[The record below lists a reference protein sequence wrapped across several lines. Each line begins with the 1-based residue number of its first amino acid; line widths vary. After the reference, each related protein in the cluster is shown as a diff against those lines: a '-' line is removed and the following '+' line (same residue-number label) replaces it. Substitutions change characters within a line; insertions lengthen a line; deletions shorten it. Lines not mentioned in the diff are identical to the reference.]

1 MDKDTTKSADT
12 SPAHA
17 TLDGTDSGSKLVL
30 AQIDH
35 EEYDALADL
44 FLGDGAMGPA
54 TAEPET
60 QRGQQEP
67 DEPADTEPNSEAPES
82 EATQSEPTSEPPAH
96 ETHTPVLQLT
106 RHEDDAE
113 LGSMD
118 QSYHEQF
125 EMQTPSL
132 HVLDSLDATDSHAS
146 VLLEELM
153 RQATTEAETDGAIDE
168 AAFESLAEIASQ
180 FEDDASAAID
190 YIAMPNP
197 TIEIVVLGHLP
208 VRATLWA
215 RQYACNQ
222 SKALDQTV
230 ALIRAASGST
240 SVDLIGDGRTHR
252 AGSYKS
258 IEEALAVVNDLADR
272 VILRVDEACEP
283 DLIDRPQ
290 VEEITILSGA
300 DEAAVVA
307 SYRLVK
313 TLDATLNEQ
322 YMQYMEGEGPTLRLA
337 VMGAGREVAMDACTK
352 LENAVETFI
361 QRPIEIVIGAGQIDA
376 TGTTSLYRASTTHR
390 GADIIN
396 ALVAAAGG
404 QDLRVHEPIDH
415 APAES
420 LQVEFPAK
428 GVPMPEGS
436 AAHKAKPEA
445 KPAVEEPVFSKSVS
459 SNPVSNKPVADQ
471 SDAPTL
477 RDGLCAMIPGLSPI
491 ETRCPKAPGVE
502 LAIDELGRLHMIV
515 NDADTD
521 DAMNRLLSAQSWARN
536 NLALLIRA
544 EPGLRMPTADR
555 DVDTDAL
562 MHLIAVDPRAVR
574 DIYDTPVRV
583 YSLARVKVGKIIAQ
597 IATPVN

>member
-1 MDKDTTKSADT
+1 MDKDTTKSADS

-60 QRGQQEP
+60 QRSHQEP
-67 DEPADTEPNSEAPES
+67 DAPAETEPISEAS
-82 EATQSEPTSEPPAH
+82 EDELISEPPAH

-153 RQATTEAETDGAIDE
+153 RHATTEAATDGAIDE

-180 FEDDASAAID
+180 FEDETSAAID

-322 YMQYMEGEGPTLRLA
+322 YIEGEGPTLRLA

-376 TGTTSLYRASTTHR
+376 TGTTSLYRDSITHR

-436 AAHKAKPEA
+436 AAHEANPEA
-445 KPAVEEPVFSKSVS
+445 KPAVEEPVSSKPVS
-459 SNPVSNKPVADQ
+459 NKPVSNKPVADQ

-574 DIYDTPVRV
+574 DIYDTQVRV
-583 YSLARVKVGKIIAQ
+583 YSLARVKVGKVIAQ

>member
-1 MDKDTTKSADT
+1 MDKDTTKSADS

-60 QRGQQEP
+60 HRSHQEP
-67 DEPADTEPNSEAPES
+67 DAPAETECNSEAHES
-82 EATQSEPTSEPPAH
+82 EATESEPTSESISEPPAH

-153 RQATTEAETDGAIDE
+153 RHASTEAATDGGTDE

-180 FEDDASAAID
+180 FEDETSAAID

-252 AGSYKS
+252 AGSYNS

-300 DEAAVVA
+300 HEAAVVA

-322 YMQYMEGEGPTLRLA
+322 YIEGEGPTLRLA

-376 TGTTSLYRASTTHR
+376 TGTTSLYRDSTTHR

-436 AAHKAKPEA
+436 AAHEAKPEA
-445 KPAVEEPVFSKSVS
+445 KPAVEEPVSSK
-459 SNPVSNKPVADQ
+459 PMSNKPASDQ

-574 DIYDTPVRV
+574 DIYDTQVRV
-583 YSLARVKVGKIIAQ
+583 YSLARVKVGKVIAQ

>member
-1 MDKDTTKSADT
+1 MDKDTTKSADS

-60 QRGQQEP
+60 QRSHQEP
-67 DEPADTEPNSEAPES
+67 DAPAETEPISEAS
-82 EATQSEPTSEPPAH
+82 EDELISEPPAH

-153 RQATTEAETDGAIDE
+153 RHATTEAATDGAIDE

-180 FEDDASAAID
+180 FEDETSAAID

-197 TIEIVVLGHLP
+197 TIEIVVP

-322 YMQYMEGEGPTLRLA
+322 YIEGEGPTLRLA

-376 TGTTSLYRASTTHR
+376 TGTTSLYRDSITHR

-436 AAHKAKPEA
+436 AAHEANPEA
-445 KPAVEEPVFSKSVS
+445 KPAVEEPVSSKPVS
-459 SNPVSNKPVADQ
+459 NKPVSNKPVADQ

-574 DIYDTPVRV
+574 DIYDTQVRV
-583 YSLARVKVGKIIAQ
+583 YSLARVKVGKVIAQ